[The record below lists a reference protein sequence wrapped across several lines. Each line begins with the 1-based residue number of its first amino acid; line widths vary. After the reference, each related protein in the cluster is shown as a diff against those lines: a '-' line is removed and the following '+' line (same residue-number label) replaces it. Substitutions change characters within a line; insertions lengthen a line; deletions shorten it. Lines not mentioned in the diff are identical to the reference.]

1 MDFTISY
8 VEELNA
14 IVLKTEG
21 SITVIDS
28 LRMIDAEVDMLE
40 QYPKASILYDQTQST
55 AENITSDHII
65 KISEYSARLGELMEG
80 KKLAVVLVDN
90 LGYGLGRMWQ
100 SFTETKVPFEI
111 KLFRTYEEAEEWI
124 KS

>member
-1 MDFTISY
+1 MDFTIEY

-40 QYPKASILYDQTQST
+40 QYPEASILYDQTRST

-111 KLFRTYEEAEEWI
+111 KLFRTYEEAEKWI
-124 KS
+124 QS